1 MIFEVFSTLFTFL
14 VLVLQKPCQFSP
26 SSCNFGVAGLNLGRL
41 AEKKSLGRIY
51 KASRVKLK
59 MSIVCR
65 IPQRSFCIMDLN
77 MTKIKRPLMLHILL
91 HLGIYVTRNLIYFC
105 CCIYVLG
112 RYGIQIYL
120 VKIAISFTKAIIM
133 YSVFEIHTL
142 LHQVNLLTRI

>member
-1 MIFEVFSTLFTFL
+1 M
-14 VLVLQKPCQFSP
+14 
-26 SSCNFGVAGLNLGRL
+26 
-41 AEKKSLGRIY
+41 
-51 KASRVKLK
+51 
-59 MSIVCR
+59 CR

-142 LHQVNLLTRI
+142 LHQVNLLTRIWWGIKQRVSSNTYIHKYIYWAKSSLPTWCQADLSNNDNVVHT